1 MTSVDADQVGQI
13 LDRRRGTL
21 ISVEGVWG
29 AGKTTTARL
38 LGDRLR
44 TRGFSTRVLHYGPE
58 TRTIEQIYKFVTE
71 EPLRRRTGTGGFD
84 AQHHATVDVFLRL
97 CREAHHH
104 IHSYR
109 PALEESDVVILDH
122 GVYSKLAYYLAVL
135 GEQHHPL
142 RGAADLFAAIHA
154 VIGPWFLFPDTALY
168 LDVPWPLARERAIA
182 RGTSDPDSIERLLFL
197 PRYVAA
203 FRCIIRAEATRIE
216 RVIVGTRSIED
227 VTSELETRCLRF
239 LCGNGLTGAEA

>member
-1 MTSVDADQVGQI
+1 VTGVDADRPGQI

-21 ISVEGVWG
+21 ISVEGIWG

-38 LGDRLR
+38 LGDRIR
-44 TRGFSTRVLHYGPE
+44 ARGFTTRVLHYGPE
-58 TRTIEQIYKFVTE
+58 TRTIEQVSKFVTD

-84 AQHHATVDVFLRL
+84 ARHHATVDLFLRL

-109 PALEESDVVILDH
+109 PALEASDVVILDH

-135 GEQHHPL
+135 AEQHPQ
-142 RGAADLFAAIHA
+142 RSTGDLYAAIRA
-154 VIGPWFLFPDTALY
+154 VIQPWFLFPDTALY

-182 RGTSDPDSIERLLFL
+182 RGTSNPDSIERLLFL

-203 FRCIIRAEATRIE
+203 YRCVARAEAGRIE
-216 RVIVGTRSIED
+216 RVIVGMRGIED
-227 VTSELETRCLRF
+227 VTDELEARCLAVFRSSAP
-239 LCGNGLTGAEA
+239 GRS